1 MCGRFDRHRPVAEFG
16 DVIDGLD
23 FSDDDPVAPSYN
35 VAPSQRAAV
44 ACRTDAGVRLLDL
57 TWGLVPTWL
66 KREGF
71 SKPIN
76 ARAETLADKPM
87 FRDAFRMTRCLV
99 LCDGYY
105 EWRSEKTGVKQPYY
119 ITTLDGNPFVMAGI
133 WAQNA
138 NFDQTVIQ
146 SFCVIT
152 TEANDS
158 CREVHHRMP
167 LILNKTEH
175 KEWLS
180 DGRLDAN
187 TEAAIIQP
195 SCQEMK
201 LKPVS
206 RYVNAPAN
214 NGPQC
219 IASFQDQETV

>member
-1 MCGRFDRHRPVAEFG
+1 MCGRFDRHRPVVEFG

-23 FSDDDPVAPSYN
+23 FSDGDPAAPSYN
-35 VAPSQRAAV
+35 VAPSQRATV
-44 ACRTDAGVRLLDL
+44 ACRTDSGVRLLDL
-57 TWGLVPTWL
+57 TWGLVPSWL
-66 KREGF
+66 KREGL

-76 ARAETLADKPM
+76 ARAETLSDKPM
-87 FRDAFRMTRCLV
+87 FRDAFRGTRCLV

-105 EWRSEKTGVKQPYY
+105 EWRPEKTGGKQAYY
-119 ITTLDGNPFVMAGI
+119 ITTVDNDPFVMAGI
-133 WAQNA
+133 WAQNT
-138 NFDQTVIQ
+138 NFDRTTIE

-167 LILNKTEH
+167 LILSCDKH

-180 DGRLDAN
+180 NRRLDSD
-187 TEAAIIQP
+187 TVAAVLKP

-201 LKPVS
+201 LRPVS

-214 NGPQC
+214 NGPLC
-219 IASFQDQETV
+219 IASLQDQENV